1 MLSCGHHCYL
11 DIDKG
16 KIIDNSQV
24 IDNSRAIDSS
34 RIIDNSQLI
43 IRNSKNYNNTKW
55 KQAQLSSDKLLS
67 DLAWI

>member
-43 IRNSKNYNNTKW
+43 VRDSKNYNNTK
-55 KQAQLSSDKLLS
+55 
-67 DLAWI
+67 